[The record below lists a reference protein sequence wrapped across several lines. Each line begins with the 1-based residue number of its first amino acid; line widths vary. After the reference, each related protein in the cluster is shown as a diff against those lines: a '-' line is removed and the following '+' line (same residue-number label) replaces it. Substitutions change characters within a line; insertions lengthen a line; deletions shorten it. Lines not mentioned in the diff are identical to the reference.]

1 LGDGPPVTGVSYLA
15 SGTVVAGRYEIG
27 EELGRGGVSVVYAAH
42 DRQVAQ
48 SVALK
53 LLVPSPATANQARER
68 MRREVNAVR
77 RLVHPNIVA
86 VYDFVED
93 GPYGAVI
100 MELVDGEDLDRRV
113 RRTGALPADDVA
125 RIGADV
131 ANALAAAHQRGVLHR
146 DVKPQN
152 ILLAKDGRARLADF
166 GSARMDGDSTITRTG
181 AIVGTLAYMAPEVMA
196 GRRGDARADVF
207 ALGMTLF
214 HAAAGRL
221 PDRPSQHLPVPS
233 SPSGHSP
240 LGIAGD
246 VPVWLA
252 HVIARATCAD
262 PADRYPTPVALADAL
277 TNRDVRV
284 AAGLAAISRR
294 ECALC
299 GGIDVLGTSVCPA
312 CASGGRSA
320 DAFVFLTRPGGT
332 DDRTR
337 LMDATANLLGDD
349 CEAETLVAV
358 TSGSRPLMRVPAG
371 ATDIVVEALAN
382 RGLRARVIREREVW
396 RALPPSFIYM
406 LAAVLFGGFL
416 AGAFATPVAAIA
428 AVPFAFLLFAGG
440 TLSLRSPVLSLG
452 GSTSALSAR
461 AHSDVAETFTV
472 LPSGSARSLL
482 ADVARRAQAVQ
493 RGLVLRKDTSGLN
506 IMVDELA
513 VAACASAR
521 DLAALDASLSQYDRE
536 GVRDGGDLRWRDSLA
551 ECERT
556 RDATVQ
562 RLLDAVTMLG
572 QLDVQTIRG
581 TDDAGV
587 RLGELVAEISSEVQ
601 ARAAAREELDSLLT
615 R

>member
-1 LGDGPPVTGVSYLA
+1 MTGVSYL
-15 SGTVVAGRYEIG
+15 SPGTVFAGRYEIG
-27 EELGRGGVSVVYAAH
+27 EELGRGGVSVVYAAR
-42 DRQVAQ
+42 DRQVKQ
-48 SVALK
+48 NVALK

-125 RIGADV
+125 QIGSDV
-131 ANALAAAHQRGVLHR
+131 ASALAAAHKSGVLHR

-152 ILLAKDGRARLADF
+152 ILIAKDGRARLADF
-166 GSARMDGDSTITRTG
+166 GSARMEGESTITRTG

-221 PDRPSQHLPVPS
+221 PDRPSPHLPVPS

-240 LGIAGD
+240 LAIAGD
-246 VPVWLA
+246 IPVWLA
-252 HVIARATCAD
+252 HVIARATSAD

-277 TNRDVRV
+277 THREARV
-284 AAGLAAISRR
+284 AAGLAAISRQQ
-294 ECALC
+294 CVLC
-299 GGIDVLGTSVCPA
+299 GDVDVLGTSVCLS

-320 DAFVFLTRPGGT
+320 DAFVFLARPVAT
-332 DDRTR
+332 DDRTHI
-337 LMDATANLLGDD
+337 MDVTADLLGDA
-349 CEAETLVAV
+349 CEAETLAAV
-358 TSGSRPLMRVPAG
+358 SSGSRPLMRVPAG
-371 ATDIVVEALAN
+371 AGEAVVSALAN

-396 RALPPSFIYM
+396 RALPPGFVYM
-406 LAAVLFGGFL
+406 LGAVVVGGFL
-416 AGAFATPVAAIA
+416 AGSFAAPVVGIA
-428 AVPFAFLLFAGG
+428 TVPFALLLFAGG
-440 TLSLRSPVLSLG
+440 SLSLRSPVLSLG
-452 GSTSALSAR
+452 GSTSALSDR
-461 AHSDVAETFTV
+461 AHSMVAEAFSV
-472 LPSGSARSLL
+472 LPNGSARSLL
-482 ADVARRAQAVQ
+482 TDVARRAQAVQ
-493 RGLVLRKDTSGLN
+493 RGLSLRQDTTGINVL
-506 IMVDELA
+506 VDELV

-521 DLAALDASLSQYDRE
+521 DLAALDESLTQYDRE
-536 GVRDGGDLRWRDSLA
+536 RARDESNARWRDSLA

-556 RDATVQ
+556 RGATVQ

-581 TDDAGV
+581 TDDASA
-587 RLGELVAEISSEVQ
+587 RLSELVAEISSEVH
-601 ARAAAREELDSLLT
+601 ARSAAREELGALLT